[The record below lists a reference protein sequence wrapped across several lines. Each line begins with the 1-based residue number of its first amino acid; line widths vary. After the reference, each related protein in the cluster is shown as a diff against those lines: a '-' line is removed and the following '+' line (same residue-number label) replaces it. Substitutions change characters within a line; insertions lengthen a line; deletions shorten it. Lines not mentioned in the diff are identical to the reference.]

1 MDRQEGPATHAEVIE
16 ARECKEGFRS
26 RFVIWLETKEQGAWG
41 RRIKLER
48 ELGWFETSQKSE
60 AQGFGW
66 QPGGSQEPWRAS
78 SKAGHGLMV
87 LQRGVVMG
95 GGGHQ

>member
-1 MDRQEGPATHAEVIE
+1 M
-16 ARECKEGFRS
+16 
-26 RFVIWLETKEQGAWG
+26 IWLETKEQGAWG

-78 SKAGHGLMV
+78 SKAGRGLMV